1 METNIYNI
9 VGLIRDIAFIVC
21 LPLICI
27 FLILTIGKINRLLS
41 SLARNS
47 ENMENITDT
56 ITGTFS
62 EGSGFF
68 STAIKLFSLIGGI
81 PRKKHGKGDN

>member
-1 METNIYNI
+1 MELNIYDI

-27 FLILTIGKINRLLS
+27 FLILTIRTFNRLLR
-41 SLARNS
+41 SLAKNS
-47 ENMENITDT
+47 ENMESITDT

-62 EGSGFF
+62 GGSGFF
-68 STAIKLFSLIGGI
+68 GSCVKLFSLIGGI
-81 PRKKHGKGDN
+81 PGKKRRKGEE